1 MRQLTL
7 RVDDRLA
14 DFLKQAAAARN
25 ESVNTYAQA
34 VLGAAVD
41 PEFAEGETAQ
51 LRERLSR
58 AGLLADVAA
67 QSPHLAPD
75 RAVVARARR
84 HAGRGRSL
92 SSLVLEDRD

>member
-1 MRQLTL
+1 MKQLTL

-14 DFLKQAAAARN
+14 ESLKQAAAARS

-34 VLGAAVD
+34 VLTAAVD
-41 PEFAEGETAQ
+41 PEFAGDETAQ

-58 AGLLADVAA
+58 AGLLAVVS
-67 QSPHLAPD
+67 QTSHPAPD
-75 RAVVARARR
+75 RGALARARR

-92 SSLVLEDRD
+92 SSLVVEDRS